1 MTIYN
6 RMDENVDPN
15 DPNDPNYVDLASLTS
30 SSSMDRGGGS
40 VGSSSHHFDNSFY
53 SPISFDTIEP
63 SSLELVHT
71 SHDDTCLEKCFGTFP
86 PQPIHRNTYAPS
98 FPSRS
103 RFAVPSFPYTYHISD
118 NNAFQFPTTPYGS
131 LYSDNFSN
139 VALRYNL
146 GNDMRPGHHAS
157 SSESLIGNHFNAS
170 DLGVT
175 SQRPVPDDCVSVNC
189 SKYSCSSECCS
200 TQVCQDEEC
209 SGDGTPCDD
218 LHCFDATAQPLDEMW
233 ALNQGWHNSLQ
244 AEMAPSLH
252 NHPCNHTHTEH
263 DVAITLRDLRAPG
276 TSSSQQEQQ
285 QQHDFSQLECRLVD
299 TDQSTDLTRSLSL
312 PIPTHSS
319 LPPTPDLDS
328 IPPPLEESL
337 IQPGNTTEHICQW
350 ITNPGGSDAKVSICG
365 HVCNDTL
372 ALHEHLCNDHIAS
385 LSNKTK
391 YLCLWKGCPRR
402 CDQVFA
408 SRNKLRR
415 HLATH
420 TAYKPHKCE
429 ICGEGFS
436 AQQALDQHVR
446 THTGETPY
454 ECDYKGCGKAFKQ
467 KSALT
472 MHKRTHTGEKPLEC
486 DICHKR
492 FCESSNL
499 SKHRKTHNP
508 IFKFKCDE
516 PGCGSQFIR
525 IDQLRRH
532 QARHDRPKKKQKART
547 AAEQSSISPIL
558 PETPRESVLLQRE
571 PLTQIKV

>member
-1 MTIYN
+1 MTIYG
-6 RMDENVDPN
+6 RMDDSVDPN
-15 DPNDPNYVDLASLTS
+15 DTNYGGIPSLTS
-30 SSSMDRGGGS
+30 SPSMERLTSS
-40 VGSSSHHFDNSFY
+40 VGPSHHNFDNAFY
-53 SPISFDTIEP
+53 SPLSFDTIEP

-71 SHDDTCLEKCFGTFP
+71 SHDDTCIDKCLGTFP
-86 PQPIHRNTYAPS
+86 PQAIHRNTFAPP

-103 RFAVPSFPYTYHISD
+103 RFAVPSFSYPYHLPD
-118 NNAFQFPTTPYGS
+118 NNAFQFPPQPFS
-131 LYSDNFSN
+131 PLYSDAFSN
-139 VALRYNL
+139 MGLKYNL
-146 GNDMRPGHHAS
+146 AHEIRPGHHAS
-157 SSESLIGNHFNAS
+157 NSESLIGNHFNAS
-170 DLGVT
+170 DLGVP
-175 SQRPVPDDCVSVNC
+175 SQRPVPDDCASVNC

-200 TQVCQDEEC
+200 TQVCQEEEC

-218 LHCFDATAQPLDEMW
+218 LHCFDGTSQPLDEMW

-244 AEMAPSLH
+244 PEMMPTLH
-252 NHPCNHTHTEH
+252 NQPCNHTNTEH
-263 DVAITLRDLRAPG
+263 DVAITLRDLSAPG
-276 TSSSQQEQQ
+276 ASDTQQ
-285 QQHDFSQLECRLVD
+285 QQQQKDASQLECRLVGSD
-299 TDQSTDLTRSLSL
+299 KSTDLARSLSL
-312 PIPTHSS
+312 PVPIHSS
-319 LPPTPDLDS
+319 LSPTPDMDLV
-328 IPPPLEESL
+328 PPPLEDSL
-337 IQPGNTTEHICQW
+337 IPSGNIAEHVCQW
-350 ITNPGGSDAKVSICG
+350 VIAPESSGAQGSICG
-365 HVCNDTL
+365 HVCNDPY

-391 YLCLWKGCPRR
+391 YLCLWKGCTRR
-402 CDQVFA
+402 GDQVFA

-454 ECDYKGCGKAFKQ
+454 KCDYEGCGKAFKQ

-486 DICHKR
+486 DICGKR

-508 IFKFKCDE
+508 DFKFKCDE

-532 QARHDRPKKKQKART
+532 QARHERPKKKQKART
-547 AAEQSSISPIL
+547 AAGPSSVSPIL
-558 PETPRESVLLQRE
+558 PETPHDSILLDNEQQI
-571 PLTQIKV
+571 QIKV